1 MDRKGCPSDQS
12 NKQPPLGGE
21 KASVGTAGLLQ
32 NQAQQQQA
40 AGWGKS
46 AAAVGLVS
54 RLPESDE
61 WSRGRKKAT
70 KVSLILMQLH
80 FFFFFLADH

>member
-1 MDRKGCPSDQS
+1 M
-12 NKQPPLGGE
+12 
-21 KASVGTAGLLQ
+21 GTAGLLQ

-80 FFFFFLADH
+80 FFFFFWLTIE

>member
-1 MDRKGCPSDQS
+1 M
-12 NKQPPLGGE
+12 
-21 KASVGTAGLLQ
+21 GTAGLPR

-54 RLPESDE
+54 WLPESDE
-61 WSRGRKKAT
+61 WRRGRKKAT

>member
-1 MDRKGCPSDQS
+1 M
-12 NKQPPLGGE
+12 
-21 KASVGTAGLLQ
+21 GTAGLPP

-46 AAAVGLVS
+46 AAAVSLVS
-54 RLPESDE
+54 WLPGSDE
-61 WSRGRKKAT
+61 WSRGRKKPT

-80 FFFFFLADH
+80 FFLADH